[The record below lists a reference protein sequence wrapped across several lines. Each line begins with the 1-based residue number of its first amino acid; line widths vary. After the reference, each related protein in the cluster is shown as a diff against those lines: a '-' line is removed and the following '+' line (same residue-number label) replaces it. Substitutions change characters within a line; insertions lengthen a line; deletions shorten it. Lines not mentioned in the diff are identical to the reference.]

1 MFKENP
7 AYPGRASKQ
16 FKATVLDHELITR
29 LRHMPIVPL
38 GRVDIVVGR
47 SCTRSDVC
55 VSVIWIHS
63 GLAHIDRLSRHSDL
77 AIAAC
82 EG

>member
-1 MFKENP
+1 MVDP
-7 AYPGRASKQ
+7 ARDLTFVFLSSG
-16 FKATVLDHELITR
+16 LIE
-29 LRHMPIVPL
+29 
-38 GRVDIVVGR
+38 
-47 SCTRSDVC
+47 
-55 VSVIWIHS
+55 